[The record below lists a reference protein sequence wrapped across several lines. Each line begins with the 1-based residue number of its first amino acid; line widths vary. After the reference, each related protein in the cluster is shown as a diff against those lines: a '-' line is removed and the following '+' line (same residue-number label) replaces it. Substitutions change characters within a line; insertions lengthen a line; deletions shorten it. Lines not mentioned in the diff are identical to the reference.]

1 MPADTSLPQG
11 SSPLHGDAS
20 KPYPCSQQATPPG
33 AAWSIDYGYCRTS
46 LDWHHPMHSSGVQ
59 TPGAHKTAST
69 KPRSTWP

>member
-1 MPADTSLPQG
+1 MPADTSIPQG

-20 KPYPCSQQATPPG
+20 KPYPCAQQANPQAALG
-33 AAWSIDYGYCRTS
+33 ASITATAAPAWTGT
-46 LDWHHPMHSSGVQ
+46 HPMHSSGVQ